1 MGDTEPRTVLKLWI
15 TAMEELMAIGG
26 LDAGA
31 VPLETA
37 KLFVHGD
44 SLEPITDAERAEA
57 RRLVASGF
65 IEVRP
70 HTQRTRV
77 AWCSSIT
84 GAARF
89 RSPEPV
95 AEESRSTYG

>member
-1 MGDTEPRTVLKLWI
+1 MGDTEPRIVRRLWI
-15 TAMEELMAIGG
+15 TAIEDHMATGG

-70 HTQRTRV
+70 HPTD
-77 AWCSSIT
+77 
-84 GAARF
+84 
-89 RSPEPV
+89 
-95 AEESRSTYG
+95 ESRVVLVYHRRRATP